1 MAPRH
6 KAWDDPRLGLGN
18 GAPCHLGDLPME
30 HGPRSSYDTS
40 MPAPADI
47 PRYRLYGEAD
57 EARELGFL
65 HVETITARASLHDWT
80 IRPHRHRDLHQ
91 VMAVAAGGGVMDL
104 EGARLPFAAPALI
117 STPPVVVHGF
127 EFQPGTEGWVV
138 TLSAE
143 GLAAALA
150 AFGDPAL
157 AGVAGRPAQVPL
169 SAEAAAETTGAFA
182 AIEREYRFPQPGRR
196 AAILARLA
204 LALVAVARGATITDG
219 STAGGDAALFAR
231 YRDLVEERF
240 RQQPRIGALA
250 AALALTDSRLNAVCR
265 RVAGCSA
272 QEVLH
277 ARVLLEAK
285 RSLVYTSMTVA
296 EVAYSLG
303 FADPAYF
310 SRFFARRAGV
320 SPAAYRV
327 AGR

>member
-1 MAPRH
+1 MASRRH
-6 KAWDDPRLGLGN
+6 G
-18 GAPCHLGDLPME
+18 E
-30 HGPRSSYDTS
+30 
-40 MPAPADI
+40 I
-47 PRYRLYGEAD
+47 PRYRLYGETD
-57 EARELGFL
+57 EERELGFL
-65 HVETITARASLHDWT
+65 HVETIRARASLHDWT

-104 EGARLPFAAPALI
+104 EGRRLTLSAPMLI

-127 EFQPGTEGWVV
+127 AFEPGTEGWVV

-150 AFGDPAL
+150 AFGDPGL
-157 AGVAGRPAQVPL
+157 AGAASHAAQVPL
-169 SAEAAAETTGAFA
+169 SGEEAAETLAAFA
-182 AIEREYRFPQPGRR
+182 AIEREVRFPRAGSR
-196 AAILARLA
+196 AAILARVS
-204 LALVAVARGATITDG
+204 LALVAVARAAGEGPDGGSDGTSGAVGASRTD
-219 STAGGDAALFAR
+219 AANADAALFDR
-231 YRDLVEERF
+231 YRRLIEARF

-250 AALALTDSRLNAVCR
+250 AELALGEGRLNAICR
-265 RVAGCSA
+265 RVAGRSA

-303 FADPAYF
+303 FTDPAYF

-320 SPAAYRV
+320 SPAAYRA
-327 AGR
+327 AGER